1 MSFRYKKKST
11 FKWQINASAVGKL
24 IGAFWLKNESP
35 KDAYKYQ
42 MEELAKTWK
51 LNTERM
57 PRFGVTPSTTIR
69 HELKKRKKLHTTEES
84 VKNSIT
90 PKMKTYVEKAI
101 HCEVDQTRVIQNI
114 EQAAKKEA
122 ESMSIKAS
130 DANITASKDAEIAI
144 KKKIKLVNTVI
155 MKNYI
160 KKDSG
165 IKKTKLNGFFFTN
178 KDEIKIYNKISN
190 KKARLSSISE
200 AQQLNWVLPS
210 LVDEIKK
217 EALQAEKKA
226 QQSKQIAKQT
236 SEKAIEKKEI
246 ANNIKKVVTE
256 EIQTSRGQLR
266 ENEDLI
272 KVQKKTPTIK
282 RDSKARFLSIRG
294 EPYSGF
300 VIGFIDGF
308 DPQQRKVIELKH
320 RCRGLFKELR
330 PYEKVQCFV
339 YMKMCNVKRAVLIE
353 TFESEQMEHEI
364 EWDERF
370 WNKILRDLTLVV
382 QRLYQI
388 EQDES
393 FRNII
398 IEKLI

>member
-57 PRFGVTPSTTIR
+57 PRFGVTPSTTIQ
-69 HELKKRKKLHTTEES
+69 HELKKRKKLHTTEEL

-130 DANITASKDAEIAI
+130 DANVTASKHAEIAI
-144 KKKIKLVNTVI
+144 KKKRKLVNTVI

-178 KDEIKIYNKISN
+178 KDEIKIYKKISN
-190 KKARLSSISE
+190 TKARLSNISE

-217 EALQAEKKA
+217 EALEAEKKA

-246 ANNIKKVVTE
+246 ANNIKKVVTQ

-320 RCRGLFKELR
+320 RSRGLFKELR

-382 QRLYQI
+382 QKLNQI